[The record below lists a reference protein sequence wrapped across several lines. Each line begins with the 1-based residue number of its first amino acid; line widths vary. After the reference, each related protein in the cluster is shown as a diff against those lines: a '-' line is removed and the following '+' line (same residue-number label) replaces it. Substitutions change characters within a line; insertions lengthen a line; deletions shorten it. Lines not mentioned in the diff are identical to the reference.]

1 MQIKREQ
8 WTITVDEDE
17 RAWLK
22 DYLEKSLCPKNFPQK
37 GKVFIHELVK
47 ELAG

>member
-8 WTITVDEDE
+8 WTITLNEDE
-17 RAWLK
+17 REAIAK
-22 DYLEKSLCPKNFPQK
+22 YINKAEMPKEMSQK
-37 GKVFIHELVK
+37 QKVFIHELYD